1 MKGCGGSHLD
11 LGKAKELAKPLDAN
25 DEKYLSV
32 GSSLESVNLRYLWES
47 LLGERNPD

>member
-11 LGKAKELAKPLDAN
+11 LDEAKELAKPLDAN